1 MKEQG
6 AKPATSPLIATLL
19 TGLLGFVLVGCGGGD
34 PPQPPASTS
43 PKTTVAPPTA
53 ASSAAV
59 TESEHQKFEKKYVE
73 LCVKGQQDNPDS
85 PVKSDQQLGPT
96 CECMAKTISKRLSK
110 AEAVHFLD
118 KKEIPIDIVM
128 MGNAASDTCAQ
139 AGQ

>member
-19 TGLLGFVLVGCGGGD
+19 TGLLGLALAGCGGGD
-34 PPQPPASTS
+34 QPQPPAS
-43 PKTTVAPPTA
+43 PKATA
-53 ASSAAV
+53 AQSAATPATV
-59 TESEHQKFEKKYVE
+59 SESEHQRFEKKYVE
-73 LCVKGQQDNPDS
+73 LCVKGQQGNPDS
-85 PVKSDQQLGPT
+85 PVKSDQQLGQT
-96 CECMAKTISKRLSK
+96 CECMAKAISKRLSK

-139 AGQ
+139 PGQ